1 MAQRPAHKAL
11 VSPFAA
17 EPHLAPAAGS
27 GKGKKAAPPTP
38 PEAPK
43 VKRKAAIWAD
53 EEVIE
58 RIRAAWFHTPTL
70 APEREMSF
78 TDFLLEA
85 ALVRAKAREKKFN
98 NGQEFPRVAAGRIGP
113 GRKS

>member
-1 MAQRPAHKAL
+1 MAQRPAHKPL
-11 VSPFAA
+11 TSPFSA
-17 EPHLAPAAGS
+17 EAHLAPVKGS
-27 GKGKKAAPPTP
+27 AKKNPSVPPP
-38 PEAPK
+38 APK

-53 EEVIE
+53 EDVIE

-98 NGQEFPRVAAGRIGP
+98 EGQEFPRVAAGRIGP

>member
-1 MAQRPAHKAL
+1 MAQRPGHKPL
-11 VSPFAA
+11 TSPFAA
-17 EPHLAPAAGS
+17 EPHLAPA
-27 GKGKKAAPPTP
+27 GKPAKKDPSTP
-38 PEAPK
+38 PPAPK

-53 EEVIE
+53 EDVIE

-98 NGQEFPRVAAGRIGP
+98 EGQEFPRVAAGRIGP